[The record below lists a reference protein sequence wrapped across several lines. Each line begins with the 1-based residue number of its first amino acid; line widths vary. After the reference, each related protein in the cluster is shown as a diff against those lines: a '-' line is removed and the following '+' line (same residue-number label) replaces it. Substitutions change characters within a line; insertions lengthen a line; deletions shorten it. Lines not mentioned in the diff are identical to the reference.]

1 MKGPKTKPLTPQEEL
16 INTSSKPKIVER
28 NGKKTMILRKIK
40 QSNRKENKA
49 GRKKINSNIFATF
62 NGSKFNSTKATE
74 KERISEFL
82 KAKDKI
88 KELIYGNKDPAKYVK
103 DINELA
109 KNLLTE
115 DQIEAAKGL
124 KLAKQVST
132 NYMGFLTI
140 LDIELNKIEDEILKG
155 KLVNDENMK
164 ESEFNK
170 ALETYKTLILAKKED
185 EKNDEE
191 DEEMRDPDLV
201 KKKEECENAKATLLD
216 DAKYE
221 ELLKFVDEE
230 SKKEGNE
237 GNKEDDI
244 NSEDKNIMDKYI
256 DELVKE
262 DQDKI
267 DKEEF
272 NRLLNKIQNGEIKIE
287 PPEKQDQFLK
297 YENDIKIRNSSLKEV
312 DDSIFWIEKR
322 TQRYKDEYLKDFQ
335 ESDYQ
340 SMINPTSSVELTT
353 CYEQMMPYIVKKYNK
368 KEDLFLIHILRNAI
382 QEITLLKYSFKYLT
396 KFLTANEEV
405 KKTEINLPNNQ
416 RMIKKVQK
424 GNYISQAEIQKM
436 DKVNKALRNIRD
448 FVQMPKF
455 KDWKGFNDEEKN
467 TFFKERVKYNISRM
481 KFLIN
486 ISKGIKDESYPDYKT
501 LELGRCLNNQ
511 LYYMDKF
518 DSGYKIQ
525 KDEWA
530 KLYKKLDNDTR
541 KEIAN
546 LRITCRA
553 ILEKLEKD
561 NKITGFVKYKGMLC
575 GTMGLAFFNVPFE
588 DLFSAEKERVNNRL
602 LKNAGLGPYKK
613 PTAKKKFF
621 PKFLGRKKK
630 PDGPPVPKEEKNF
643 S

>member
-16 INTSSKPKIVER
+16 INTSSKPKVVER

-62 NGSKFNSTKATE
+62 NGSKFNSAKATE

-82 KAKDKI
+82 RAKDKI

-256 DELVKE
+256 DELVRE

-272 NRLLNKIQNGEIKIE
+272 NALLNKIQNGEIKIE

-297 YENDIKIRNSSLKEV
+297 YENDIKIRKS
-312 DDSIFWIEKR
+312 
-322 TQRYKDEYLKDFQ
+322 
-335 ESDYQ
+335 
-340 SMINPTSSVELTT
+340 
-353 CYEQMMPYIVKKYNK
+353 
-368 KEDLFLIHILRNAI
+368 
-382 QEITLLKYSFKYLT
+382 
-396 KFLTANEEV
+396 
-405 KKTEINLPNNQ
+405 
-416 RMIKKVQK
+416 
-424 GNYISQAEIQKM
+424 
-436 DKVNKALRNIRD
+436 
-448 FVQMPKF
+448 
-455 KDWKGFNDEEKN
+455 
-467 TFFKERVKYNISRM
+467 
-481 KFLIN
+481 
-486 ISKGIKDESYPDYKT
+486 
-501 LELGRCLNNQ
+501 
-511 LYYMDKF
+511 
-518 DSGYKIQ
+518 
-525 KDEWA
+525 
-530 KLYKKLDNDTR
+530 
-541 KEIAN
+541 
-546 LRITCRA
+546 
-553 ILEKLEKD
+553 
-561 NKITGFVKYKGMLC
+561 
-575 GTMGLAFFNVPFE
+575 
-588 DLFSAEKERVNNRL
+588 
-602 LKNAGLGPYKK
+602 
-613 PTAKKKFF
+613 
-621 PKFLGRKKK
+621 
-630 PDGPPVPKEEKNF
+630 
-643 S
+643 